1 MERGEPVPCLR
12 LVVPGMTC
20 RHCLRTVTASLRD
33 VVGVISVEADV
44 RNRTVVLR
52 GGVDAQAALDALR
65 ACGFPG
71 RLASVDLG

>member
-1 MERGEPVPCLR
+1 MAVLG

-33 VVGVISVEADV
+33 VGGVVSVEADA
-44 RNRTVVLR
+44 RTRTVVLR
-52 GGVDAQAALDALR
+52 GAVDAQGALEALR

-71 RLASVDLG
+71 RVESVDPA

>member
-1 MERGEPVPCLR
+1 METGGPVAVLG

-33 VVGVISVEADV
+33 VVGVVSVEADV
-44 RNRTVVLR
+44 GNRTVVLR
-52 GGVDAQAALDALR
+52 GAVEAQEALEALR

-71 RLASVDLG
+71 RLASVDPG